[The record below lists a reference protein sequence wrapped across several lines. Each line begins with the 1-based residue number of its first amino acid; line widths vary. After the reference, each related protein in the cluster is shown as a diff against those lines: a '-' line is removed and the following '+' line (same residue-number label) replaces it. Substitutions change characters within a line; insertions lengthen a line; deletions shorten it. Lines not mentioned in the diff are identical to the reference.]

1 MIYRHYADG
10 GYRELER
17 QDNKRNVGLHNKKL
31 VEIEP
36 KKRKKKSK
44 RVSTL
49 RIRKPSISLFKENT
63 K

>member
-10 GYRELER
+10 GSPELVR
-17 QDNKRNVGLHNKKL
+17 QDNKRNVGLHEKKL

-49 RIRKPSISLFKENT
+49 RIRKPSMSLFKENT